1 MFTYDDFVVYLL
13 FYAMMYIILLRNA
26 NISSILVIFR
36 DGFSFFVL
44 VFSILKMCFFFYFC
58 LYYFYPVIGKDDTLQ
73 HVMILFR
80 YCENNQDSNYYGFNY
95 YGF

>member
-36 DGFSFFVL
+36 DGFSFFC
-44 VFSILKMCFFFYFC
+44 SCFFNTEDVFFFLFLFVLLLPSHRERRYIATC
-58 LYYFYPVIGKDDTLQ
+58 DDIIPLLRKQ
-73 HVMILFR
+73 SRF
-80 YCENNQDSNYYGFNY
+80 
-95 YGF
+95 

>member
-1 MFTYDDFVVYLL
+1 MFTYDDFAVYLL

-44 VFSILKMCFFFYFC
+44 VFSILKMCF
-58 LYYFYPVIGKDDTLQ
+58 
-73 HVMILFR
+73 LFLFLFVLLFPSHR
-80 YCENNQDSNYYGFNY
+80 ER
-95 YGF
+95 